1 MRKLSILCLVV
12 AALNAVIYYEPKI
25 KEQKDGYKYGQT
37 MRMLG
42 FEKWECNKFKNI
54 DVNVEFDSN
63 YTANMAGWIKVR
75 R

>member
-1 MRKLSILCLVV
+1 MLSSSGVN
-12 AALNAVIYYEPKI
+12 AAVYYESKI

-54 DVNVEFDSN
+54 NEVKFEWCE
-63 YTANMAGWIKVR
+63 YGWVDKSEEIDAR
-75 R
+75 ADY